1 MWIILALT
9 SALGLG
15 CYDVAKKL
23 SLRRNSVMWVL
34 LSVSVISTVIMS
46 PWMGSGDLHDIPVLI
61 PKALLVTTSWISGL
75 VGMKLLPLT
84 TVSTIKASR
93 PVFVIVLSM
102 LIFGERLNPWQWAG
116 VTAAL
121 AALWMLS
128 RTSRREGIEFTS
140 NKGILWMALSVVSG
154 VCSALYDKFAIGRME
169 PLFVQSWSNLF
180 ITIFMAIV
188 LIIKAVKDGEN
199 RDRFQWDWML
209 LLTAI
214 LISAADA
221 CYFIAL
227 SCDGALL
234 SVISLI
240 RRFSVVV
247 TFALGAIFFKE
258 KQIGGKAVSMLALMT
273 GIAILALAS

>member
-1 MWIILALT
+1 MWITLALA

-23 SLRRNSVMWVL
+23 SLRHNSVMWVL

-93 PVFVIVLSM
+93 PVFVILLSM

-116 VTAAL
+116 VTVAL
-121 AALWMLS
+121 AALWMLG

-140 NKGILWMALSVVSG
+140 NTGILWMALSVISG

-188 LIIKAVKDGEN
+188 LIIKAMKDGEN

-209 LLTAI
+209 LVTAL
-214 LISAADA
+214 LISVADA

-234 SVISLI
+234 AVISLI

-247 TFALGAIFFKE
+247 TFALGAVFFRE
-258 KQIGGKAVSMLALMT
+258 KQIKGKAISLLTLMS

>member
-1 MWIILALT
+1 MWIALALA

-34 LSVSVISTVIMS
+34 LSVSVISTAIMS
-46 PWMGSGDLHDIPVLI
+46 PWFGSGDLHDIPVLI

-93 PVFVIVLSM
+93 PVFVILLSM
-102 LIFGERLNPWQWAG
+102 LIFGERLNLWQWAG

-121 AALWMLS
+121 AALWMLG
-128 RTSRREGIEFTS
+128 RTSRREGIEFS
-140 NKGILWMALSVVSG
+140 NNKGILWMALSVVSG

-188 LIIKAVKDGEN
+188 LIVKGMKDGEK

-209 LLTAI
+209 AVTAL

-247 TFALGAIFFKE
+247 TFVLGALFFKE
-258 KQIGGKAVSMLALMT
+258 KQVGGKAVSLLTLMA